1 MDNPFDYRTK
11 RVVVTGGA
19 TGVGDA
25 LLHLLAELGGPTV
38 TVLDITA
45 PTGPHEAFIQC
56 DLADQGAV
64 QAALARI
71 EGRVDV
77 LFNNAGVAATQPPVT
92 VLAVNY
98 LALRTLSEGLLGQI
112 PPGGAIVNTASIAG
126 DRWATHL
133 DVINELI
140 DLGDWERSLEWVE
153 SHVGPDGVVDDPYG
167 FSKEVIRV
175 WGMRHSRT
183 TMAWGVRTNSVCPAP
198 VATPLLDD
206 FEATMGKG
214 VLDWTVSQ
222 GTGTIMTA
230 RDVAMPLAFLG
241 SAAASYVNGHDLVV
255 DGGFNAAL
263 ATGQLDFDSFP
274 SS

>member
-1 MDNPFDYRTK
+1 MENPFDYGSK

-25 LLHLLAELGGPTV
+25 LVHLLAELGEPEV
-38 TVLDITA
+38 TVLDLVR
-45 PTGPHEAFIQC
+45 PTGPHATFIPT
-56 DLADQGAV
+56 DLADKSAV
-64 QAALARI
+64 EEAIIGI

-77 LFNNAGVAATQPPVT
+77 LFNNAGVAATQAPAV

-98 LALRTLSEGLLGQI
+98 LALRALSEGLLGQI
-112 PPGGAIVNTASIAG
+112 PPGGVIVNTASIAG
-126 DRWATHL
+126 DRWPSHIEAI
-133 DVINELI
+133 DELI
-140 DLGDWERSLEWVE
+140 DIGDWNRSLGWVE
-153 SHVGPDGVVDDPYG
+153 SHVRSGGMVEDSYG

-183 TMAWGVRTNSVCPAP
+183 TIASGVRTNSVCPAP
-198 VATPLLDD
+198 VATPLLAD

-214 VLDWTVSQ
+214 VLDWTVAQ
-222 GTGTIMTA
+222 GTGSMMTA
-230 RDVAMPLAFLG
+230 RDVAMPLAFIG
-241 SAAASYVNGHDLVV
+241 SAAAAYVNGHDLII

-274 SS
+274 PS